1 VRALRVCETCRHKTV
16 PPQELLNLYREMSRH
31 YPKVFYCSKL
41 QAIRVYDPGSPAKVF
56 DCELYEPAE
65 T

>member
-1 VRALRVCETCRHKTV
+1 MSVRVCETCRHKST
-16 PPQELLNLYREMSRH
+16 PPPELLDIYREMSR
-31 YPKVFYCSKL
+31 YYSKVYYCSRL
-41 QAIRVYDPGSPAKVF
+41 QVIKCYNPDTKSQIF